1 MGKWLAA
8 IAKGLSYA
16 AGPFK
21 PGVDFLLRLYD
32 GELAERADKKIQEMI
47 SENKNLSLEIIAILR
62 EIKQRD
68 PVSGP
73 QFVNGATA
81 IVDLIRKKKIKVV
94 SPEQLEE
101 MITPS
106 FFESEI
112 AAFFKNDFASMPTLV
127 KECLKCWGKG
137 GQILTLLAML
147 ENLHF
152 DTSEIAREVT
162 PYVQITGFI
171 NQLFSPL
178 YDSDQRI
185 KIIGGLAD
193 RAKGSEILRLAHQ
206 LLILNSQ
213 NR

>member
-47 SENKNLSLEIIAILR
+47 SENKHLSLEVIEILR

-81 IVDLIRKKKIKVV
+81 IINLIIKEKIKVV
-94 SPEQLEE
+94 SPQQMEE

-106 FFESEI
+106 LLESEI
-112 AAFFKNDFASMPTLV
+112 ATFFQNDFASMPTLI
-127 KECLKCWGKG
+127 KECRKCWGRPQ
-137 GQILTLLAML
+137 QIHSFLSLVG
-147 ENLHF
+147 NLGF
-152 DTSEIAREVT
+152 DTSGISTQV
-162 PYVQITGFI
+162 PIDVQISECI

-185 KIIGGLAD
+185 RIIGGLAD
-193 RAKGSEILRLAHQ
+193 KAKGSEILHLAHQ
-206 LLILNSQ
+206 LLIINSQ